1 MRVLFVCTGNTCR
14 SPMAEELFR
23 KKVGELRQRCEIEVR
38 SAGLHKFKSFP
49 VSPHAVTVLS
59 YGIECDREPVGINA
73 ELIEWADLVL
83 TMTRFHKNVAI
94 AIFPEIIDKTFTLK
108 EFVRWQNSL
117 DISDPV
123 GKSLSTYRQCAA
135 EIDFAL
141 NLLLEL
147 LQVESFSLPTPNP
160 LPRTLP
166 LLRWLIKL
174 MTTNYRPNNNNQTGR
189 VKSKP
194 VDPTAKAV
202 TVKLRSRS

>member
-1 MRVLFVCTGNTCR
+1 
-14 SPMAEELFR
+14 MAEELFR
-23 KKVGELRQRCEIEVR
+23 KKIGELGQRCEIEVR

-59 YGIECDREPVGINA
+59 EYGIECDREPVGINA

-94 AIFPEIIDKTFTLK
+94 AIFPEIIAKTFTLK
-108 EFVRWQNSL
+108 EFVRSQNSL

-147 LQVESFSLPTPNP
+147 LQVEPFSLPTPNP

-174 MTTNYRPNNNNQTGR
+174 TGFSKKTRNPEMSANYRPNNNNQTGR